1 MLNILTTA
9 SFIVFILCVFV
20 FLVMEVRDID
30 AEKPLQALITSGFIT
45 ILLLIICSMV
55 KVDHHDNDNAVI
67 EETVAIT
74 DNIVQDKTIP
84 VDELKEHIKEYRE
97 YSANGKP
104 TTKIWVF
111 ENGEEYVWTVENTTE
126 KASD

>member
-1 MLNILTTA
+1 MLNVLATT

-20 FLVMEVRDID
+20 FLVMVICDID
-30 AEKPLQALITSGFIT
+30 SEKPFYALITSGIT
-45 ILLLIICSMV
+45 VLILIICSTV
-55 KVDHHDNDNAVI
+55 KVYNHSNDNVVI
-67 EETVAIT
+67 EETTFIT
-74 DNIVQDKTIP
+74 DDAVQDKTIP
-84 VDELKEHIKEYRE
+84 MEELKEHIKEYRE
-97 YSANGKP
+97 YSVNGKP